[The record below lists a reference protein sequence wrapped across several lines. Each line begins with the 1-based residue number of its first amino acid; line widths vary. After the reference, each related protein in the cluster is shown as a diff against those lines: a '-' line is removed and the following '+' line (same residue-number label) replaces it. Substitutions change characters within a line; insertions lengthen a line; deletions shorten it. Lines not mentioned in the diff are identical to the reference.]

1 MIDKS
6 ISRVGESEMSDIL
19 DVVLPLA
26 EMTIIKR
33 DFDLLK
39 KLIMKLPDEVK
50 VQMVPFSALFCYEV
64 NQYLSNHGYAIEM
77 EQTGRYSIKDIR
89 QKAKFFDLSVNKL
102 LQSIENVD
110 QLQNDYFIQQM
121 KYPELGCWNAHTN
134 LGVYFDAEKHIV
146 GNTHYAYYVFQ
157 DEKMISRPR
166 DSMSGHDLI
175 GEEIQAFG
183 YDMGRIIG
191 SISDGLSQISD
202 FMVAD
207 VDPNTLELFSQDF
220 NTNRCVTV
228 GNDKYKLVRLFLLH
242 VLSSIGFV
250 LHILKKAIIRDSG
263 LLLRLEYITYHF
275 ALLRLD
281 GIANYCRQNSRT
293 VNDPKLMEL
302 LSGIDY
308 MDTKGLR
315 KPEFRNC
322 MMHFGL
328 TDKDGKSLINES
340 CMDLS
345 KPFCGLVEGLFG
357 KSYGE
362 YQVSIETELSTIFTG
377 ISQYLDFDLSLPEGK

>member
-1 MIDKS
+1 
-6 ISRVGESEMSDIL
+6 MSDKL
-19 DVVLPLA
+19 STVLPLA
-26 EMTIIKR
+26 ELTIIKR

-39 KLIMKLPDEVK
+39 KIMLNLPHELA
-50 VQMVPFSALFCYEV
+50 VQMVPYSALFCYEV
-64 NQYLSNHGYAIEM
+64 SQYLNDHGQTVEF

-102 LQSIENVD
+102 LQSVENVD
-110 QLQNDYFIQQM
+110 ELQNDYFVQLM
-121 KYPELGCWNAHTN
+121 KFPELGPWNVHTN
-134 LGVYFDAEKHIV
+134 LGIYYDSERHIV
-146 GNTHYAYYVFQ
+146 GNTHYSYYVFQ
-157 DEKMISRPR
+157 DEKMISHPKET
-166 DSMSGHDLI
+166 MTGHELM
-175 GEEIQAFG
+175 GEEIKAFG

-207 VDPNTLELFSQDF
+207 FDVTPLKLFSQDF

-228 GNDKYKLVRLFLLH
+228 GNDKYKIIRLFLLH

-250 LHILKKAIIRDSG
+250 LYVLKKSIIRDSG

-281 GIANYCRQNSRT
+281 GISNYCKQNSKV
-293 VNDPKLMEL
+293 VNDTKLTEL
-302 LSGIDY
+302 LGSIDY
-308 MDTKGLR
+308 SDAKGVR

-328 TDKDGKSLINES
+328 KAKDGTSLIDSNNV
-340 CMDLS
+340 DLA
-345 KPFCGLVEGLFG
+345 KPFCGLVESQFG
-357 KSYGE
+357 KSYEE
-362 YQVSIETELSTIFTG
+362 YQSSIEAELTEMFDS
-377 ISQYLDFDLSLPEGK
+377 ISKYLDFDLAQ

>member
-1 MIDKS
+1 
-6 ISRVGESEMSDIL
+6 MSDKL
-19 DVVLPLA
+19 STVLPLA
-26 EMTIIKR
+26 ELTIIKR

-39 KLIMKLPDEVK
+39 KIMLSLPHELA
-50 VQMVPFSALFCYEV
+50 VQMVPYSALFCYEV
-64 NQYLSNHGYAIEM
+64 SQYLNDHGQAVEF

-102 LQSIENVD
+102 LQSVENVD
-110 QLQNDYFIQQM
+110 NLQNDYFIQLM
-121 KYPELGCWNAHTN
+121 KFPELGPWNVHTN
-134 LGVYFDAEKHIV
+134 LGIYYDSDRNIV

-157 DEKMISRPR
+157 DEKMISKPMEV
-166 DSMSGHDLI
+166 MSGHELL
-175 GEEIQAFG
+175 GEEIKAFG

-207 VDPNTLELFSQDF
+207 FDISTLKLFSQDF

-228 GNDKYKLVRLFLLH
+228 GNDKYKIIRLFLLH

-250 LHILKKAIIRDSG
+250 LYVLKTSIIRDSG

-281 GIANYCRQNSRT
+281 GISNYCKQNSKV
-293 VNDPKLMEL
+293 VNDTKLTKL
-302 LSGIDY
+302 LASIDY
-308 MDTKGLR
+308 TDATGLR

-328 TDKDGKSLINES
+328 KAKDGASLIDSDNF
-340 CMDLS
+340 DLA
-345 KPFCGLVEGLFG
+345 KPFCGLIESQFG
-357 KSYGE
+357 KNYAE
-362 YQVSIETELSTIFTG
+362 YQSCIETDLTMLYERLNE
-377 ISQYLDFDLSLPEGK
+377 YLAFDLSLEEE